1 MAGRVPCTQQ
11 HDAVQQAKVLVAAT
25 CHSEHVKCRVKSKM
39 LGAHSATPH
48 MTHVIQVTHDKK
60 YQGTQAAYHCSL
72 SQDEQ
77 SCHCTCDR
85 HPPCCSRAGRLL
97 RNDVL
102 LGNKF
107 ANVACQQ
114 ECCNMCTNHP
124 HCTAWEYTATKVCA
138 LTGGKPQF
146 VPSPS
151 QTIATWAGLPS
162 PHSCA
167 PFDGSGEVSVAATAS
182 V

>member
-1 MAGRVPCTQQ
+1 MGEGRFLN
-11 HDAVQQAKVLVAAT
+11 HILGYQAWLW
-25 CHSEHVKCRVKSKM
+25 HQSRLWRQERVW
-39 LGAHSATPH
+39 H
-48 MTHVIQVTHDKK
+48 
-60 YQGTQAAYHCSL
+60 QG
-72 SQDEQ
+72 
-77 SCHCTCDR
+77 R
-85 HPPCCSRAGRLL
+85 CCSRAGRLL

-107 ANVACQQ
+107 ANVASQQ